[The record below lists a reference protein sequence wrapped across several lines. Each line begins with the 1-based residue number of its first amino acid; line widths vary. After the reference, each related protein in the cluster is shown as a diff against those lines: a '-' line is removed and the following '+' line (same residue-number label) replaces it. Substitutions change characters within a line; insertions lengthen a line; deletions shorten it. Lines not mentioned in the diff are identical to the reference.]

1 MLIGLADY
9 AHQTA
14 VPSCLDQAVV
24 QPDPCQAIVLP
35 DPRPALWAASFNPLI
50 NAIFSGL
57 VHYLPW
63 IDQRCRRTHQHDVDS
78 S

>member
-24 QPDPCQAIVLP
+24 LP
-35 DPRPALWAASFNPLI
+35 DPRTALWAASFNPLI

>member
-24 QPDPCQAIVLP
+24 LP
-35 DPRPALWAASFNPLI
+35 DPRPALWAAPFNPLI
-50 NAIFSGL
+50 IAIFRGL
-57 VHYLPW
+57 AHCLPW
-63 IDQRCRRTHQHDVDS
+63 IDQRCRRTHQHDVDGS
-78 S
+78 